1 MLRQDLTLTKTVEIA
16 APAAKVWDAL
26 VNPET
31 VKKYF
36 FGTTI
41 ASSWKVGD
49 PITFSGNFNGKEYLD
64 KGIIKQCEPEKVL
77 SYLYFSGF
85 FGLED
90 KEENYSLV
98 TYVITRRPSDKVA
111 LRVTQSGFANEQAVV
126 HSEKAWEGVLAELKK
141 VVEQG

>member
-36 FGTTI
+36 FGTTV

-64 KGIIKQCEPEKVL
+64 KGVVVQSEPEKVL
-77 SYLYFSGF
+77 SYRYFSGF

-98 TYVITRRPSDKVA
+98 TFAISRRPSEKVA
-111 LRVTQSGFANEQAVV
+111 LRVTQSGFANEQAVTQ
-126 HSEKAWEGVLAELKK
+126 SETAWEGVLAQLKS
-141 VVEQG
+141 VVESA